1 MSEFS
6 LAHLVESAGHRMA
19 SDLRE
24 KLVSHPGELGAE
36 REEILRRFLAAYL
49 PKRFEISTG
58 FVFDSAGRL
67 SKQLDIIIADGGL
80 SPRFE
85 TSGGRRYYPCESVV
99 GVGQVRSAVTSR
111 RELFDALDNLESTKA
126 LDRSASGR
134 AYDRTY
140 REQIDHTSNY
150 LHQIFTFL
158 VITGN
163 ALAGETVREALFDHV
178 QTREVHLWPNVILA
192 LDRFLVT
199 FCCDNGICPNPM
211 DARGVALKYAD
222 TEPGLLLRFYLLLG
236 GVIEVIRT
244 SGLPYWEYLQSANQW
259 DAEVLHSTL
268 ETPPPLL
275 SSMITGSTWRGIE
288 DDDK

>member
-1 MSEFS
+1 MAEFDLS
-6 LAHLVESAGHRMA
+6 LLLKSAGERMA

-36 REEILRRFLAAYL
+36 REEIIRRFLTAYL

-58 FVFDSAGRL
+58 FAFDCAGRV

-85 TSGGRRYYPCESVV
+85 TSGGRRYYPCEAVV

-111 RELFDALDNLESTKA
+111 RELIDAFDNLESAKA
-126 LDRSASGR
+126 LDRSANGR
-134 AYDRTY
+134 AYDRGHG
-140 REQIDHTSNY
+140 EAIDHIGNH

-158 VITGN
+158 LITGK

-199 FCCDNGICPNPM
+199 FCCDTGVCPNPM

-236 GVIEVIRT
+236 GAIEVIRT

-259 DAEVLHSTL
+259 DAEVLHWIFKN
-268 ETPPPLL
+268 PPPLL
-275 SSMITGSTWRGIE
+275 RSMTKDSISRRAE
-288 DDDK
+288 DDD